1 MSARTAHRDGDEGL
15 PGASAPT
22 SGSVPAM
29 YRASMQ
35 LTHRPAR
42 DGSTVDAAHVPAY
55 LALEL
60 ASQAWA
66 DALSHA
72 SDGRLTAL
80 DVMVVN
86 VTADF
91 SRELFTGGVDV
102 DVTATDV
109 GRTSI
114 TVRVAI
120 EQGGERAA
128 VATFVLVHVVDG
140 RAERLTDEQ
149 RAFVAPSG
157 PHPSRGA

>member
-1 MSARTAHRDGDEGL
+1 M
-15 PGASAPT
+15 P
-22 SGSVPAM
+22 
-29 YRASMQ
+29 

-42 DGSTVDAAHVPAY
+42 DGASVDGAHVPAY

-66 DALSHA
+66 DALSHV

-91 SRELFTGGVDV
+91 SRELFTGVAEVDV
-102 DVTATDV
+102 VATKV

-128 VATFVLVHVVDG
+128 VSTFVLVHVVDG
-140 RAERLTDEQ
+140 RAERLSDEQ
-149 RAFVAPSG
+149 RAFLTPSDS
-157 PHPSRGA
+157 HPTRGA